1 MKNKPSILTSYK
13 KGLKI
18 INSCKDFRHLKVAKN
33 YINQFLN
40 VYKEMYYPGYQ
51 PAYSLY
57 GELYIAYENKYD
69 SLYK

>member
-1 MKNKPSILTSYK
+1 MKNEPSILISYK
-13 KGLKI
+13 KGLKVI
-18 INSCKDFRHLKVAKN
+18 DSCKDYKQLKTAKR

-57 GELYIAYENKYD
+57 GELYLAYEHKYD
-69 SLYK
+69 SIYK

>member
-1 MKNKPSILTSYK
+1 MKNEPSILTSYK
-13 KGLKI
+13 KGLKVI
-18 INSCKDFRHLKVAKN
+18 DSCEDYKQLKTAKR

-57 GELYIAYENKYD
+57 GELYLAYENKYD
-69 SLYK
+69 SIYK